1 MFMKIRTLK
10 IFLLITLIEGLL
22 AATWI
27 LLEKFLTGR
36 GHLLPFVLGVLCLLV
51 VVVIGI
57 FIARLDL
64 NPVPAEKWLIRAGAW
79 LRYGERLFVV
89 KDILVVGLIF
99 SIEGFLLTFLSFPLS
114 SRPVTVWVALIFAQ
128 AWIVLLHSCRDLFRI
143 RPSGLRYLRQRWNG
157 LEPVQ
162 RRTAL
167 ILFAIAVVY
176 FGFFAWVNWNGNTA
190 DPKDFYAA
198 GGDEVVIYPVAV
210 AMVTPDDT
218 FAANVYHFVIHEEYH
233 YGYPYFYLNGLILF
247 GSRLAF
253 GPDFANHTQVNLF
266 LLRQLVSV
274 LPMILAILIF
284 VYIATR
290 FKSWWFSTAMFVV
303 MLLIPGVVRYNQRFW
318 HPDALMVLFV
328 AVTFYYLNR
337 DRQRFGR
344 DFYYA
349 AVMCAL
355 AAAVKLYGF
364 FFFLTIA
371 VYLCAG
377 LIRKIL
383 TLKKTILAGF
393 AFVLVM
399 GVTLLMSSPF
409 LLVPSARQTMTSILS
424 GKTAEMETGYTD
436 SGMEDI
442 YHTGIDAWMPFFALH
457 YTQPYFFYFLFGVL
471 LLGSFLGPVKDLN
484 RLLLAW
490 CVVVAGYLILFV
502 AVKSYHYQLPLFLPL
517 YAGGFL
523 FPSILNESARTVRP
537 FLQKPS
543 MHWIVWGLTAA
554 MIGSQFLFNLW
565 AIFSSVYVRV
575 YF

>member
-1 MFMKIRTLK
+1 MNIRTLK
-10 IFLLITLIEGLL
+10 IFFLITLIEGLL

-36 GHLLPFVLGVLCLLV
+36 GHVLPYAVSGACLLIV
-51 VVVIGI
+51 AAAGI
-57 FIARLDL
+57 LLARLDRD
-64 NPVPAEKWLIRAGAW
+64 PVRAEKLLTRLDAW
-79 LRYGERLFVV
+79 LRSGERLFVV

-99 SIEGFLLTFLSFPLS
+99 SLEGFLLTFLSFPLS
-114 SRPVTVWVALIFAQ
+114 LRPVTVWSALVFAQ
-128 AWIVLLHSCRDLFRI
+128 SWIVLLRSYRDLFRT
-143 RPSGLRYLRQRWNG
+143 RPGGLRFLHQRWNG
-157 LEPVQ
+157 LKPVQ
-162 RRTAL
+162 RKT
-167 ILFAIAVVY
+167 FAILLAIAAVY
-176 FGFFAWVNWNGNTA
+176 FGFFAWVNWKGNTA
-190 DPKDFYAA
+190 DPQAFYRA
-198 GGDEVVIYPVAV
+198 GGDEVVIYPVSV
-210 AMVTPDDT
+210 EMVSSGDT
-218 FAANVYHFVIHEEYH
+218 FAANVYRFVIHEEYH

-284 VYIATR
+284 VYIVTR
-290 FKSWWFSTAMFVV
+290 FKSWWFSTGMFVV
-303 MLLIPGVVRYNQRFW
+303 MLLIPGVVRYNQHFW

-328 AVTFYYLNR
+328 ALTFYYLQR

-364 FFFLTIA
+364 FFFLAIA
-371 VYLCAG
+371 VYLLTG

-383 TLKKTILAGF
+383 SLKKMLLAGL
-393 AFVLVM
+393 AFLLVM
-399 GVTLLMSSPF
+399 GAALLASSPF
-409 LLVPSARQTMTSILS
+409 LLVPSARQTMVSILS

-436 SGMEDI
+436 SGTEDI
-442 YHTGIDAWMPFFALH
+442 YHTGLDAWMPFFELH
-457 YTQPYFFYFLFGVL
+457 FTQPYFFYFLFGVL
-471 LLGSFLGPVKDLN
+471 LLGSFLGPAKDLN

-490 CVVVAGYLILFV
+490 CVVVAGYLVFFV

-517 YAGGFL
+517 YAGCFL
-523 FPSILNESARTVRP
+523 FPSILNDPTETVSQ

-543 MHWIVWGLTAA
+543 TRRIVWGLTAA

-565 AIFSSVYVRV
+565 AIFTSAYVRV

>member
-1 MFMKIRTLK
+1 MKIRTLK
-10 IFLLITLIEGLL
+10 GFLLLTLIEGLL
-22 AATWI
+22 TATWI

-36 GHLLPFVLGVLCLLV
+36 GNVSPYAVSGACLLTV
-51 VVVIGI
+51 AAAGLLL
-57 FIARLDL
+57 ARLDRD
-64 NPVPAEKWLIRAGAW
+64 PVPAEKWLTKADAW
-79 LRYGERLFVV
+79 LRSGEQLFIV

-99 SIEGFLLTFLSFPLS
+99 SLEGFLLTFLSFPLS
-114 SRPVTVWVALIFAQ
+114 TRPVTVWATLTFAQ
-128 AWIVLLHSCRDLFRI
+128 AWIVLLRNYRDRFRS
-143 RPSGLRYLRQRWNG
+143 RPGGLRYWRQRWAG

-162 RRTAL
+162 RKTAL
-167 ILFAIAVVY
+167 ILFAIAAVY

-190 DPKDFYAA
+190 DPDVFYRA

-210 AMVTPDDT
+210 TMVMPGDT
-218 FAANVYHFVIHEEYH
+218 FASNVYHFVIHEEYH

-247 GSRLAF
+247 GSRLVF
-253 GPDFANHTQVNLF
+253 GPGFANHTQVNLF

-274 LPMILAILIF
+274 LPMILACLVF
-284 VYIATR
+284 TYIVTR
-290 FKSWWFSTAMFVV
+290 FKKWWFAAGMFVV
-303 MLLIPGVVRYNQRFW
+303 LLLIPGVVRYNQRFW

-328 AVTFYYLNR
+328 ALTFYYLDR

-364 FFFLTIA
+364 FFFLAIA
-371 VYLCAG
+371 VYLIAG

-383 TLKKTILAGF
+383 TLKKMVLAGF

-399 GVTLLMSSPF
+399 GMALLMSSPF
-409 LLVPSARQTMTSILS
+409 LLVPSARQTMVTIMN
-424 GKTAEMETGYTD
+424 GKTAEMESGYAD
-436 SGMEDI
+436 SSTEDI
-442 YHTGIDAWMPFFALH
+442 YHTGLDAWMPFFALH

-471 LLGSFLGPVKDLN
+471 ALGSFLGQAKELN
-484 RLLLAW
+484 RLLLSW

-502 AVKSYHYQLPLFLPL
+502 AVKSYHYQLPLMLPL

-523 FPSILNESARTVRP
+523 FPSILSDSTGTVSL

-543 MHWIVWGLTAA
+543 TRRIVWGLTAT

-565 AIFSSVYVRV
+565 AIFTSAYVRV